1 MRRPLLLGAAATLVA
16 LAVAVPVTLWAVSSE
31 APREFRG
38 SQPPVRL
45 ELPAFSLRDADG
57 QRVASDDLSGQA
69 VLVTFL
75 DSKCMDACPVIG
87 EQIREGLARL
97 DDTERRD
104 TTAIAISVQPED
116 DTPAAVRAFL
126 RRHRIERTLRYLIGS
141 EAELRPVWRAF
152 QVLPALDTGSSDIHS
167 APVRVFD
174 RDGIWVSTLSAGA
187 DLTPENLAHDV
198 RSALET
204 GG

>member
-16 LAVAVPVTLWAVSSE
+16 LAVAVPVTLWAVSSG

-38 SQPPVRL
+38 SRPPVRL

-57 QRVASDDLSGQA
+57 QRVASDELRGKA

-75 DSKCMDACPVIG
+75 DSKCTDACPVIG

-97 DDTERRD
+97 DEAERQD
-104 TTAIAISVQPED
+104 TTAIAISVQPDD

-126 RRHRIERTLRYLIGS
+126 RRHRIEGTLRYLIGS

-174 RDGIWVSTLSAGA
+174 RDGIWVSTLNSGA